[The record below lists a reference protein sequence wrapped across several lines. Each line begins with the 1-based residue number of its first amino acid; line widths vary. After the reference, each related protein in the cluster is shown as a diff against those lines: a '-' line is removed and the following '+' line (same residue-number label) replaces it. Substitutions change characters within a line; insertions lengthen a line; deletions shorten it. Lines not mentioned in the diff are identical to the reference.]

1 MWLNDIS
8 IYKKIK
14 GALIMRVSCTGRK
27 VNLKEDFEERVE
39 TRLAK
44 LDKFFGEDAEAQVT
58 VTVEKSYQKVEIT
71 VREGGFVAR
80 AERTA
85 PQMEEAFD
93 SAADVLTQNIIKN
106 RKKMNAKATKPLLEE
121 YEIIEENEPE
131 VFDYEPI
138 REKHFSVKPCLVEE
152 AIEQMNLLEHSFYLF
167 RDAET
172 DEINA
177 VYRRKDGKYGLLV
190 PER

>member
-1 MWLNDIS
+1 M
-8 IYKKIK
+8 K
-14 GALIMRVSCTGRK
+14 VTCTGRK
-27 VNLKEDFEERVE
+27 VNLKDSFVE
-39 TRLAK
+39 HAEKRLAK
-44 LDKFFGEDAEAQVT
+44 LDKFFGAQAEAT
-58 VTVEKSYQKVEIT
+58 VTIVVEKSYQKAEIT

-106 RKKMNAKATKPLLEE
+106 RKKLAERLQRQVPEE
-121 YEIIEENEPE
+121 YDNGPEEVEE
-131 VFDYEPI
+131 FHLI
-138 REKHFSVKPCLVEE
+138 REKSFVVKPCTVDE
-152 AIEQMNLLEHSFYLF
+152 AILQMNMLGHSFYLF
-167 RDAET
+167 RDADS

-177 VYRRKDGKYGLLV
+177 VYARKDGSYGLLI

>member
-1 MWLNDIS
+1 M
-8 IYKKIK
+8 KI
-14 GALIMRVSCTGRK
+14 SCTGRK
-27 VNLKEDFEERVE
+27 VSLKEDFEERVE
-39 TRLAK
+39 NRLAK
-44 LDKFFGEDAEAQVT
+44 LDKFFTTEPEAQVT

-71 VREGGFVAR
+71 VRDGSFVAR
-80 AERTA
+80 AERSA

-93 SAADVLTQNIIKN
+93 AAADVLTQNIIKN
-106 RKKMNAKATKPLLEE
+106 RKKLSAKTAKPLVEE
-121 YEIIEENEPE
+121 YAILESEEPADR
-131 VFDYEPI
+131 DYIPI

-152 AIEQMNLLEHSFYLF
+152 AILQMNLLEHSFYLF

-177 VYRRKDGKYGLLV
+177 VYRRKDGGYGLLV